1 MQKYKEKC
9 NALESTSLKHKARSV
24 QNALDFPS
32 HCSLAAGQDGRWLR
46 THCAAACHHTHKE
59 HVTKLKSLAP
69 QLSVT
74 LCLTLCPCCAGDSLP
89 TAVESDTCT
98 PSRQSSQLWSRLD
111 CGHGSSVRQAY
122 DFPVEYFREL
132 FRAMDALWTP
142 SRGCAPGLQFMTLHR
157 RTHHCAAFS
166 QLSRHLLSLLHS
178 LPASSLLSM
187 YSSIKHTLEH
197 IFPGITLER
206 TFQPESSRRKEISV
220 LKVRLRSQA
229 GDAQGELPG
238 TLASLQRALC
248 PCVCEFTVHVGLGD
262 KTLFVTVQFMYVF
275 FQIDMTSEKSKIFKQ
290 IKFAWKLATTKRS
303 MN

>member
-1 MQKYKEKC
+1 MPWI
-9 NALESTSLKHKARSV
+9 SLLTA
-24 QNALDFPS
+24 P
-32 HCSLAAGQDGRWLR
+32 WLR
-46 THCAAACHHTHKE
+46 GRMGGDYGLTVLPRVTIHTRSTWQNWSHSPLNCPSLCVS
-59 HVTKLKSLAP
+59 HSVRAVLVTRSPRQLKVTPAP
-69 QLSVT
+69 L
-74 LCLTLCPCCAGDSLP
+74 LGR
-89 TAVESDTCT
+89 AV
-98 PSRQSSQLWSRLD
+98 QLWSRLD